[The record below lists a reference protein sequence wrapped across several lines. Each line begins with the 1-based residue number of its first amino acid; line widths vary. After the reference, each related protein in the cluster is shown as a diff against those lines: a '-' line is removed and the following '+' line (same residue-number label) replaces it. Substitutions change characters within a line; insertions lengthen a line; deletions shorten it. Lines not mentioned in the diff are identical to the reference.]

1 MRVLLL
7 IPFLLLSCVP
17 NNKDRGVMYA
27 EEMARYSQSVI
38 LHEDDLEEIQ
48 TTMEH
53 IIDTTTN
60 LKDKETLD
68 SLYHIILV
76 NQF

>member
-1 MRVLLL
+1 
-7 IPFLLLSCVP
+7 
-17 NNKDRGVMYA
+17 MYA

-38 LHEDDLEEIQ
+38 LYEDDLEEIQ